1 MDPSYTLPDGRKF
14 SDVDEF
20 KRLLLADSEQ
30 LARCVTGKLLTPL
43 TGTRPE
49 FADRE
54 VIEEI
59 LRRAKP
65 GGYGLRTL
73 LHEVIQS
80 RLFLQK

>member
-1 MDPSYTLPDGRKF
+1 VDPSYTLPDGRKF

-30 LARCVTGKLLTPL
+30 LARCVTGKLLTHL

-65 GGYGLRTL
+65 GGYGLRSL